1 MVRSVFGD
9 LVFRKSS
16 YSGTGKECV
25 EVASWR
31 TSSYSGGG
39 KECVEVAG
47 WRTSSHSKASGECV
61 EVAGVESGALVRD
74 SKQPEL
80 GHLSFVSGEWSMF
93 LTSVKR

>member
-1 MVRSVFGD
+1 VFGD

-39 KECVEVAG
+39 KECVEVAD
-47 WRTSSHSKASGECV
+47 
-61 EVAGVESGALVRD
+61 VESGTLVRD

-93 LTSVKR
+93 LTLVKR